1 LAREIKPGKRTEEVQ
16 RLYWSYA
23 ETISSSQIDCMAV
36 ERLIKERDDLAQ
48 KLQSVEQQLEAS
60 QQQIVTLEV
69 TKMELVQQQEQRVN
83 QLNSQLAQQE
93 KESWE
98 KTNRLSEF
106 QQKLTQVQQQETAAR
121 DHIQQL
127 EQMNVKFQD
136 QVNVPKSE
144 FQDKATFP
152 KVIQPNRNSSEVQ
165 QAKTRQQTQTLKD
178 MASQGSF
185 PMVVFLVMLVLVVFS
200 VAKLVLA
207 IGLEIRSLFTAISR
221 AWKPRS
227 QATQSSQNKSFKL
240 A

>member
-1 LAREIKPGKRTEEVQ
+1 
-16 RLYWSYA
+16 
-23 ETISSSQIDCMAV
+23 MAV

-60 QQQIVTLEV
+60 QQQIATLEV

-93 KESWE
+93 QESWE

-106 QQKLTQVQQQETAAR
+106 QQKLTQVQQQETDAR

-136 QVNVPKSE
+136 QVDAPKSE
-144 FQDKATFP
+144 FQDKAKFP
-152 KVIQPNRNSSEVQ
+152 KVIQPNRTNSEFQ
-165 QAKTRQQTQTLKD
+165 QAKTRQQTQILKD

-185 PMVVFLVMLVLVVFS
+185 PMVVFLVMLVLVVFG

-207 IGLEIRSLFTAISR
+207 VGLETRSLFTAIFR
-221 AWKPRS
+221 AWKPMS